1 MGYRKL
7 VSSYSVITASVLILL
22 GATAGWFFVREISRR
37 TLLKQLP
44 ALPELSGRD
53 QALVDEI
60 LRLDTEVRANPQSV
74 EKIGLLGLT
83 YHANEMFTEA
93 RTCYQVAAQ
102 ESPGDYRWPYY
113 QGIVEE
119 ALGDEDQAIKL
130 LNRVAR
136 LQPSYVHGWARL
148 GNLLR
153 RAARTG
159 EAKAAFDTARKLD
172 PVHPHACLGL
182 GRIAAREDHW
192 EAVVTILEPML
203 KVHPLFAPAL
213 RLLSRAYVQLGRK
226 SLFEEKADS
235 KVPIEDVIDE
245 PLLDAV
251 YERSVLAFI
260 KGNEGRGKA
269 LLSVQCTRCHSTVRI
284 ERADKSPL
292 QWLHTLG
299 RMQGQAGR
307 EWLNDK
313 DTADILAYLTVGSHW
328 PQSRASTPAE

>member
-7 VSSYSVITASVLILL
+7 VYRYQVLTASVLILL
-22 GATAGWFFVREISRR
+22 GTTAGWLSVREISRR

-44 ALPELSGRD
+44 ALPDLSGRD

-60 LRLDTEVRANPQSV
+60 LRVDNEVRTNPQSV
-74 EKIGLLGLT
+74 ERIGLLGLT
-83 YHANEMFTEA
+83 YHANEMFAEA
-93 RTCYQVAAQ
+93 RSCYQIAAKQ
-102 ESPGDYRWPYY
+102 SPGDYRWPYY

-119 ALGDEDQAIKL
+119 ALGNEDQAIKL
-130 LNRVAR
+130 LDRVTR
-136 LQPSYVHGWARL
+136 LQPGYVHGWARL

-153 RAARTG
+153 RVARTD
-159 EAKAAFDTARKLD
+159 EAKVAFDTAQKLD

-182 GRIAAREDHW
+182 ARIAAREEHW
-192 EAVVTILEPML
+192 ETVVTILEPML

-226 SLFEEKADS
+226 SPFDESLDTR
-235 KVPIEDVIDE
+235 VPIEDVIDE

-260 KGNEGRGKA
+260 KGNQDRGRA
-269 LLSVQCTRCHSTVRI
+269 ILPVRCTRCHNTVRI
-284 ERADKSPL
+284 ERAGKTPL

-299 RMQGQAGR
+299 RMQWQAGR

-313 DTADILAYLTVGSHW
+313 DAADILAYLADRSHW
-328 PQSRASTPAE
+328 PQSRASTPAQ